1 MKRNYLSG
9 AQKRK
14 KKEESKKVFSTLKL
28 QKNTRD
34 SITKPSCLVNRPW
47 KLRTNVTLDIF
58 TEVLCVSECPM
69 RRHLAKTVTRPKRR
83 NREWVSMWRVWS
95 LLGT

>member
-47 KLRTNVTLDIF
+47 KLRTNDTLDIF

-69 RRHLAKTVTRPKRR
+69 RRHLAKNVITC
-83 NREWVSMWRVWS
+83 
-95 LLGT
+95 